1 MKVVP
6 YPIYTLFKDLRGRMV
21 GMEFQDKMVKLGLQ
35 DYQERAAS
43 LVCKD
48 HLDHQVCTM
57 FY

>member
-1 MKVVP
+1 MKVVR
-6 YPIYTLFKDLRGRMV
+6 YTLFKDLKGRMV
-21 GMEFQDKMVKLGLQ
+21 GMEFQDKMVKLGPQ
-35 DYQERAAS
+35 DYQERRVS